1 MVPAPGTHA
10 IAFLKMIK
18 IELNAY
24 VVSGSSP
31 SPAVPP
37 ANFNFEG
44 KKCRRVVV
52 VWWGQPGL
60 DVPLHASNTTEHQQG
75 TGPQGL

>member
-1 MVPAPGTHA
+1 MPMWSLDPARV
-10 IAFLKMIK
+10 LQW
-18 IELNAY
+18 
-24 VVSGSSP
+24 
-31 SPAVPP
+31 VPP

-44 KKCRRVVV
+44 KKCRRVVT
-52 VWWGQPGL
+52 VWWGQLGL